1 MFGLGAS
8 GVAAA
13 NLLARRG
20 KSVVATD
27 PGRASRPSDLDDA
40 VEFRAGANDVAGA
53 EVVVASPGLKP
64 SNAAF
69 AGVSV
74 PVISEI
80 ELGWSACDLP
90 FIGITGTDGKTTT
103 TELTTHI
110 LQHAGERVIAAGNIG
125 LPLTAVIEEPLDR
138 VVVEVSAFQLWST
151 HQFSVEVGA
160 YTNIAPD
167 HLDYFDSWSDYVA
180 AKHLLAVRSRDA
192 TFAFNWDDPVVRGW
206 CAEHGGP
213 ATAYSVLGEPD
224 VDLNRWWV
232 DQCERSIRVNGD
244 VAFDLAEF
252 EANGF
257 FGVHNFANFMAAAS
271 MAHTV
276 GVSLDAI
283 REAMTTFKVGR
294 HRVEFC
300 GVVNGVAYYD
310 DSKATN
316 AHASIAGIRAL
327 RAIRP
332 PATRLAVI
340 AGGVDKG
347 LDLGELSALLVAEAA
362 HVVLIGEV
370 QARFAD
376 ALAAAGHPSVEL
388 ATTMEEAVAL
398 AAVRGDTVLLSPA
411 CSSFDMF
418 DSYAHRGEVFQRALN
433 QS

>member
-1 MFGLGAS
+1 M
-8 GVAAA
+8 
-13 NLLARRG
+13 
-20 KSVVATD
+20 
-27 PGRASRPSDLDDA
+27 
-40 VEFRAGANDVAGA
+40 
-53 EVVVASPGLKP
+53 
-64 SNAAF
+64 
-69 AGVSV
+69 
-74 PVISEI
+74 
-80 ELGWSACDLP
+80 
-90 FIGITGTDGKTTT
+90 
-103 TELTTHI
+103 
-110 LQHAGERVIAAGNIG
+110 
-125 LPLTAVIEEPLDR
+125 
-138 VVVEVSAFQLWST
+138 
-151 HQFSVEVGA
+151 
-160 YTNIAPD
+160 
-167 HLDYFDSWSDYVA
+167 DYFDSWSDYVA

-224 VDLNRWWV
+224 GDLNRWWV
-232 DQCERSIRVNGD
+232 DQGTRSIRVNGD

-271 MAHTV
+271 MAHAV

-300 GVVNGVAYYD
+300 GVVNGVAYY
-310 DSKATN
+310 
-316 AHASIAGIRAL
+316 
-327 RAIRP
+327 
-332 PATRLAVI
+332 
-340 AGGVDKG
+340 VDKG
-347 LDLGELSALLVAEAA
+347 LDLGELSALLVSEAA

-398 AAVRGDTVLLSPA
+398 AAARGDTVLLSPA